1 MDFETRF
8 YHHLGV
14 ARQKRSIRLKQIFFN
29 ARVFYVLPVVLSMT
43 IANTVAHAMFDTKTD
58 MVGWVTIALATT
70 IVLIPFAYRFM
81 RKDMAF
87 DRERYYLLEALK
99 LTLDANQ
106 EDGTPEKK

>member
-14 ARQKRSIRLKQIFFN
+14 ARQKRSIRFKQIFFN
-29 ARVFYVLPVVLSMT
+29 ARVFYVLPVLLSMT

-58 MVGWVTIALATT
+58 MVGWVTTVLATT
-70 IVLIPFAYRFM
+70 FILFPFAYRFM
-81 RKDMAF
+81 RKDMEF
-87 DRERYYLLEALK
+87 DRKRYYLLEAIK

-106 EDGTPEKK
+106 QDGTPHKK